1 MRSKKAFPLL
11 SQWLFAFTLTTSDK
25 IKSGKKSFSFHFTG
39 LKKNSKLTAEMKLK
53 ENFIRFLKVVP
64 KENYKWVEIDSE
76 RISFFRAIMFSQ
88 ETFKSFDT

>member
-11 SQWLFAFTLTTSDK
+11 SQWLFAFTLTKTK
-25 IKSGKKSFSFHFTG
+25 LKVGKKSFSFHFTG
-39 LKKNSKLTAEMKLK
+39 LKKNWKLTAEMKLK